1 MKKTLTVMLSL
12 LLLFTFSSTAL
23 AGPHVHGWEKNKVKK
38 QVKEMYKAQKK
49 NQSHKLAKVQF
60 RDTDNHWA
68 KGSINMMHLAGLFKG
83 YPDGYFRPDDSIT
96 QAETIELLMRLID
109 DEYSNNIRDDKEYDK
124 IPEWARLSCK
134 KAALKGIINLN
145 RFHSAVQAERAQA
158 AVWIAKALGLEPV
171 DTSDMPFS
179 DWLLISKEDVGYILA
194 LYKEGIILGLPD
206 GRFNPNSYITRAEM
220 AVIIQRILDKIDEE
234 EEEEEITGTISL
246 PERVTLEQGERITL
260 KATVKYSDGSDDYEI
275 TWTTS
280 DKNVARVNQDGLVR
294 AADDKTGVVYIKAT
308 ATRDGKSIS
317 ATCKVTVVE
326 KDEIVSAQLERTGN
340 MGIHDGK
347 VYEEYRLE
355 AGGDVISLDSDNVKR
370 ISLTKGDE
378 EPVKLTPNSDST
390 LWFNV
395 QKESATYTLRVQ
407 DMDDVIYEATLDWEG
422 PEEVE
427 ATFTGREGINNGIQ
441 YREYQFEDLN
451 LSDFTKMYQIKPDG
465 TIVELTANSDV
476 NLWFKISDQLTGEHI
491 FLVLQDGQW
500 YSATI
505 EYED

>member
-1 MKKTLTVMLSL
+1 MNLLSSVQEQLCRLSMKHASKELEGILENAQHHDWTPLQTLQALLAIELENRQDSGRLRRLKAANFPFHKTLEDFDFGFQNSVSKRQIQQ
-12 LLLFTFSSTAL
+12 L
-23 AGPHVHGWEKNKVKK
+23 AEMAWLEGAYNIMFLGPPGVGK
-38 QVKEMYKAQKK
+38 
-49 NQSHKLAKVQF
+49 
-60 RDTDNHWA
+60 T
-68 KGSINMMHLAGLFKG
+68 HLAV
-83 YPDGYFRPDDSIT
+83 
-96 QAETIELLMRLID
+96 
-109 DEYSNNIRDDKEYDK
+109 
-124 IPEWARLSCK
+124 
-134 KAALKGIINLN
+134 ALGI
-145 RFHSAVQAERAQA
+145 A
-158 AVWIAKALGLEPV
+158 AV
-171 DTSDMPFS
+171 
-179 DWLLISKEDVGYILA
+179 LA